1 MSGRGL
7 GQLRKWVL
15 NSPFYEVLIIFNH
28 AISPIKEKKSEK
40 QLRWCLE
47 IKKRE
52 RDDTWITET
61 GKRPLWNENF
71 TPQPPP
77 PYPFSLG

>member
-7 GQLRKWVL
+7 GQLRKGVL

-52 RDDTWITET
+52 RDDT
-61 GKRPLWNENF
+61 
-71 TPQPPP
+71 
-77 PYPFSLG
+77 